1 MSYRTYR
8 ISVADIMSGHSKWA
22 TIKRKKEI
30 TDAKKGRLFSKISKI
45 IEVAAKKG
53 ADPKSNI
60 SLKTAVE
67 QARAENMPAA
77 NIDRAI
83 KKGSG
88 SGEGASAL
96 EEVVY
101 EAYGPGGVAIIITA
115 VTNNKNRTVSEIKHI
130 LALHEASFSGAGS
143 VKWMFESKFEN
154 GEIKW
159 QPKQTIQLGEED
171 EAKLMALFSDL
182 DEQEDISEV
191 FTNSQ

>member
-1 MSYRTYR
+1 
-8 ISVADIMSGHSKWA
+8 MSGHSKWS

-30 TDAKKGRLFSKISKI
+30 TDSKRGRLFSKISKI
-45 IEVAAKKG
+45 IEIAAKKG

-67 QARAENMPAA
+67 QARAVNMPTA

-88 SGEGASAL
+88 TGEGASAL

-101 EAYGPGGVAIIITA
+101 EAYGHGGVAIIITA
-115 VTNNKNRTVSEIKHI
+115 VTDNKNRTVSEIKHI
-130 LALHEASFSGAGS
+130 LALHGASLSGAGS

-159 QPKQTIQLGEED
+159 YPKQTIQLSEED
-171 EAKLMALFSDL
+171 ENKLSALFSDL
-182 DEQEDISEV
+182 DDQEDISEV

>member
-1 MSYRTYR
+1 
-8 ISVADIMSGHSKWA
+8 MSGHSKWS

-30 TDAKKGRLFSKISKI
+30 TDAKRGRLFSKISKL

-60 SLKTAVE
+60 TLKTAIE
-67 QARAENMPAA
+67 QGRAVNMPSA

-88 SGEGASAL
+88 SGGGASAL

-115 VTNNKNRTVSEIKHI
+115 VTDNKNRTVSEIKHI
-130 LALHEASFSGAGS
+130 LSLHGASFSGAGS
-143 VKWMFESKFEN
+143 VKWLFDSKFEN

-159 QPKQTIQLGEED
+159 IPKQTIELSAED
-171 EAKLMALFSDL
+171 ESKLSELFSDL

>member
-1 MSYRTYR
+1 
-8 ISVADIMSGHSKWA
+8 MSGHSKWS

-30 TDAKKGRLFSKISKI
+30 TDAKRGKLFSKISKL

-53 ADPKSNI
+53 ADAKSNI
-60 SLKTAVE
+60 ALKTAIE
-67 QARAENMPAA
+67 QGRAVNMPSA

-101 EAYGPGGVAIIITA
+101 EAYGFGGVAIIIMA
-115 VTNNKNRTVSEIKHI
+115 VTDSKNRTVSEIKHI
-130 LALHEASFSGAGS
+130 LALHDASLSGTGS
-143 VKWMFESKFEN
+143 VKWLFDSKFEN

-159 QPKQTIQLGEED
+159 IPKQTIQLSEED
-171 EAKLMALFSDL
+171 EAKLTALFSDL

-191 FTNSQ
+191 FTNSI